1 MHDDNAQDL
10 TPESD
15 PRASLPGGSIE
26 AYHDLM
32 LTFIHEALQL
42 IADAFSRPK
51 FDKMHPDYRRKLLG
65 VQDLNHEDHV
75 RQELVLMMYKARLH
89 TAAVLAA
96 DSQHNIH
103 SMAVQFRVVL
113 ECAAH
118 VASFANMAAHGSRR
132 EYERHTNMVEYEVWS
147 ASTKLAGSFKLRAEL
162 REALHKAR
170 MEVGYRVQND
180 PKRVTIS
187 DTMSQLVLGQ
197 EWYKY
202 LSENFCGGDASVLP
216 QGPFYG
222 GVVSTNSE
230 LSQFVR
236 ALFLDYL
243 AYYLIVMATGAGLLL
258 SIISDGLKLF
268 ELGSDLLARKRKAA
282 VPVNFPFPVE
292 GRI

>member
-10 TPESD
+10 TPKSD
-15 PRASLPGGSIE
+15 PHTSLPGGSME

-32 LTFIHEALQL
+32 LAFINEALQI
-42 IADAFSRPK
+42 IADAFSRPE

-65 VQDLNHEDHV
+65 VQDLNNEDLV
-75 RQELVLMMYKARLH
+75 RQELVLVMYKARLH

-96 DSQHNIH
+96 DRQHNIH

-118 VASFANMAAHGSRR
+118 VVSFANMAAHGSRK
-132 EYERHTNMVEYEVWS
+132 EYERHTNMGEYEVWS
-147 ASTKLAGSFKLRAEL
+147 SATKLAGSVKVREEL
-162 REALHKAR
+162 RETLHKAR
-170 MEVGYRVQND
+170 KEVGYRAQTD
-180 PKRVTIS
+180 PKRVTIA
-187 DTMSQLVLGQ
+187 DKVSQLVLGR

-202 LSENFCGGDASVLP
+202 LSEYFCGGDVSVLS

-222 GVVSTNSE
+222 GVDSTNSE
-230 LSQFVR
+230 SWQFLR

-243 AYYLIVMATGAGLLL
+243 AYYLIIMATGTGLLL
-258 SIISDGLKLF
+258 SIISDRPQLF

-282 VPVNFPFPVE
+282 VRMNFPFPVE
-292 GRI
+292 VRS